1 MRTRVLPI
9 RHSLCWFLFGLSRHT
24 VTCVAYLHPPSRVL
38 LFFQDVEQQK
48 KGCGL
53 RHFRFCAWRRRF
65 VAADMVTSFF
75 GLSQVRVTVQVRV
88 YMHPYVCMYVRLN
101 LNLILM
107 VLLFFGRIGGNTPLP
122 IRALACAFAM
132 WALVCA
138 RGRSRSHLREHIVHT
153 ETTAVS
159 VCGYSVLCMSGVG
172 VMCMPAAASDAPTR
186 TVRHPSP

>member
-53 RHFRFCAWRRRF
+53 RHFRRRRF

-75 GLSQVRVTVQVRV
+75 GLSQPCRC
-88 YMHPYVCMYVRLN
+88 VCICIRMYVRMRV
-101 LNLILM
+101 LILILSLWSYCSSG
-107 VLLFFGRIGGNTPLP
+107 VLVGTPPSRFAHSRVLSLCGPLCALEGDREVTCANTYHNRNNGG
-122 IRALACAFAM
+122 
-132 WALVCA
+132 VCMRVFRPVYV
-138 RGRSRSHLREHIVHT
+138 RGRGHVH
-153 ETTAVS
+153 A
-159 VCGYSVLCMSGVG
+159 SG
-172 VMCMPAAASDAPTR
+172 CIRCRPTR